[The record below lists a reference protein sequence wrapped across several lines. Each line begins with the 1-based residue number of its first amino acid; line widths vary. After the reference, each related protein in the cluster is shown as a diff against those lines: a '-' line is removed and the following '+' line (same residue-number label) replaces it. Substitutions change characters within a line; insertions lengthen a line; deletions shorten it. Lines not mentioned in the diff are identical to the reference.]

1 MVDRERLARL
11 LDRVSDDV
19 RMLQD
24 LGERSDSPLPDATTL
39 NAIKYLFITA
49 IEGCARVAQHIIAS
63 ETWMV
68 ADSNADAMRR
78 LATEGVLTDATGQS
92 LARAVGFRNILV
104 HQYADVDDNQVL
116 ANLDRL
122 EELRRFVGQVATWID
137 QT

>member
-11 LDRVSDDV
+11 LDRVSADI

-24 LGERSDSPLPDATTL
+24 HRERPDPQLSDVTTL

-63 ETWMV
+63 ESWPVVDT
-68 ADSNADAMRR
+68 NADAMRR
-78 LATEGVLTDATGQS
+78 LAAEGVVTDATGQS
-92 LARAVGFRNILV
+92 LARAVGFRNVLV
-104 HQYADVDDNQVL
+104 HQYAEVDNKQVL

-122 EELRRFVGQVATWID
+122 AELRTFVGQVATWME
-137 QT
+137 QA